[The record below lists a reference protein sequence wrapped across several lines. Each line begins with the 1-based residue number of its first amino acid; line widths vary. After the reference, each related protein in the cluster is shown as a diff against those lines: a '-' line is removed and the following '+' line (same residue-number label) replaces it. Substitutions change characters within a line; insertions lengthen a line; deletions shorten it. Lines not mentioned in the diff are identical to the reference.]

1 MNEIV
6 TKKQRLK
13 MFLTEAFSFS
23 LIFAILGVI
32 IFWTFQHTLFSSV
45 NQNLEHQASQ
55 VKKNGMIPNPGDFKT
70 MTLLF
75 NKSGEIV
82 NYTALGDRGTTLS
95 KIQLKTNQL
104 NVMQT
109 IDLSNGVSFKTML
122 IKLPKQQSQTNQN
135 IQGDQGQK
143 NSGDIPKYALLMEN
157 ITAEKQS
164 VSSFLK
170 VLLVSFFVF
179 AVLAITISWWLVKRN
194 MQPVLKSWQQ
204 QQDFVDSA
212 AHELKTPLT
221 IIQNKLELLLTKPNA
236 KIKDEYDP
244 IILSLSEIR
253 RLTSLSADLL
263 TLAKANSNMTVIN
276 TENIDISSFLA
287 KIVEPY
293 QEIAQLDNKK
303 FTIDLLASGKIILD
317 PQRIHQLLV
326 ILLDNALKY
335 TDENAQIE
343 VKSEIVNRQLVI
355 EVTDNGRGIS
365 EKGKQHVFD
374 RFYRD
379 DKSGARETGGTG
391 LGLAIAK
398 WIVDMHK
405 GKISVHDAFP
415 HGSKFIVNLPIKNKI

>member
-6 TKKQRLK
+6 TKNQKLK

-45 NQNLEHQASQ
+45 NENLERQASQ
-55 VKKNGMIPNPGDFKT
+55 LKRRGMMPNPGDFKT

-75 NKSGEIV
+75 NKSGKIV
-82 NYTALGDRGTTLS
+82 NYSALGDRGTTLS
-95 KIQLKTNQL
+95 KVQLKTDEL
-104 NVMQT
+104 NVMHT

-122 IKLPKQQSQTNQN
+122 IKLPKQQNQGLQGNQN
-135 IQGDQGQK
+135 QVQASNTDV
-143 NSGDIPKYALLMEN
+143 PKYALLMEN

-164 VSSFLK
+164 VESFLK
-170 VLLVSFFVF
+170 VLLISFFVF

-194 MQPVLKSWQQ
+194 IKPVLKSWQQ

-236 KIKDEYDP
+236 TIKDQYDP

-263 TLAKANSNMTVIN
+263 TLAKANSNMTVVNVENVDIN
-276 TENIDISSFLA
+276 HFLT

-293 QEIAQLDNKK
+293 QEIAQLDNKT
-303 FTIDLLASGKIILD
+303 FTTDLLADGNIMLD

-335 TDENAQIE
+335 TDEDAQIDL
-343 VKSEIVNRQLVI
+343 KSEIINRQLVI
-355 EVTDNGRGIS
+355 EVTDNGHGIS
-365 EKGKQHVFD
+365 ETGKQHVFD

-379 DKSGARETGGTG
+379 DKSGSRETGGTG

-415 HGSKFIVNLPIKNKI
+415 HGSKFIVNLPIKNKG